1 MGDVTSMPEA
11 TTISNFALTFE
22 DLQLAGEL
30 VELRLAPA
38 AGEADRAA
46 RVRRLLDA
54 SADLNY
60 AISTYTHRVLV
71 YSGRRPA
78 NGGLRDDTIALQD
91 ALDGFAREVRAVAD
105 AYRAMRQTPQL
116 ENHAPQVHDS
126 AAEPRDRRF
135 PLTAE

>member
-1 MGDVTSMPEA
+1 MPQLPHHYFGPEFMTSMTESTA
-11 TTISNFALTFE
+11 SNTLAPIFE

-30 VELRLAPA
+30 VVLRLAPGY
-38 AGEADRAA
+38 GEADRAA

-78 NGGLRDDTIALQD
+78 NGGLRDDTIALKD
-91 ALDGFAREVRAVAD
+91 ALEGFAREVRSVAD
-105 AYRAMRQTPQL
+105 AYRAMLQK
-116 ENHAPQVHDS
+116 
-126 AAEPRDRRF
+126 PRDV
-135 PLTAE
+135 